1 MPEPSRDCTAEV
13 RAALDAIIHRPG
25 HGLEVLWNVPLM
37 SASLAEL
44 LPGAQQE
51 RNILIAAA
59 QAQLGLTLIN
69 LQLQGKDQSEAIDQA
84 AAAMAKD
91 SARPPEVCEWAA
103 AEIALAMKRAG
114 EHPPGHWARPPIADV
129 ATHVERTAEIT
140 LRMPV
145 ARALR
150 TAWETLEAMA
160 WQVEGNAVLDGNRH
174 VTFRQRSR
182 LGELAWHVT
191 ELRAEPRN
199 FKGPAEVEARIDSGY
214 FWPTARLAYMPHLT
228 VRGRAL
234 GQERCVS
241 GGGRECL
248 PHGCSGAAG

>member
-59 QAQLGLTLIN
+59 QAQLGLRLIN

-91 SARPPEVCEWAA
+91 SAAGVCW
-103 AEIALAMKRAG
+103 
-114 EHPPGHWARPPIADV
+114 
-129 ATHVERTAEIT
+129 
-140 LRMPV
+140 
-145 ARALR
+145 
-150 TAWETLEAMA
+150 
-160 WQVEGNAVLDGNRH
+160 
-174 VTFRQRSR
+174 
-182 LGELAWHVT
+182 
-191 ELRAEPRN
+191 
-199 FKGPAEVEARIDSGY
+199 
-214 FWPTARLAYMPHLT
+214 
-228 VRGRAL
+228 
-234 GQERCVS
+234 
-241 GGGRECL
+241 
-248 PHGCSGAAG
+248 